1 MTKAR
6 DLANVISG
14 SGTLNANVIPALPA
28 SKITSGTF
36 ADARLSS
43 SSITQHVDLTSLSAT
58 NLTSGTVPSARL
70 SLSASD
76 VPDLATSK
84 ITSGTFADARLSASS
99 VTQHV
104 DLSNL
109 NASNLT
115 SGSIPNARVPS
126 GAVTQHVSATT
137 QVTGTWTL
145 SPVVGGITIQSSR
158 YVRVGRLVSLQAWGR
173 GNGGTYPSN
182 WNTNR
187 FYFTGAPITS
197 MNTGTSSH
205 CVGFGHFMG
214 RDGMLQLWIL
224 SNSTQIRIGRAS
236 RMRPADSNHVSSSTS
251 NSMASANFNVNYSN
265 VDQAFHPTDADA
277 HWAFHLNYYVDN

>member
-43 SSITQHVDLTSLSAT
+43 SSVTQHVDLTSLSAD

-104 DLSNL
+104 DLSDL
-109 NASNLT
+109 IASNLT

-126 GAVTQHVSATT
+126 GAVTQHVSAVNVNVGSWSPSYANMTCS
-137 QVTGTWTL
+137 TL
-145 SPVVGGITIQSSR
+145 NAD
-158 YVRVGRLVSLQAWGR
+158 YVRVGRLVSATVYFQVTNYSQTDSLIYIGGLPYTSLNS
-173 GNGGTYPSN
+173 GNPMGVGSLSSRASGTNVYVPN
-182 WNTNR
+182 
-187 FYFTGAPITS
+187 
-197 MNTGTSSH
+197 
-205 CVGFGHFMG
+205 
-214 RDGMLQLWIL
+214 
-224 SNSTQIRIGRAS
+224 NSTRIYFRSNAGERALGVAHNNGTLRGHDAFS
-236 RMRPADSNHVSSSTS
+236 FSTNYHGPS
-251 NSMASANFNVNYSN
+251 GGYNLCTVNYIS
-265 VDQAFHPTDADA
+265 AS
-277 HWAFHLNYYVDN
+277 